1 MYVFTIHYLTVCNYT
16 LSDRGCKE
24 VLSGFWKNYFPIDT
38 WTRHEQNGWLSGNRA
53 PLSLWSIPQT
63 IRKRKES
70 SVFRSTEP
78 TNPRLITILSTN
90 HPKDDDEDVYEFRF
104 RQGEPLFFRVPRST

>member
-1 MYVFTIHYLTVCNYT
+1 M
-16 LSDRGCKE
+16 
-24 VLSGFWKNYFPIDT
+24 
-38 WTRHEQNGWLSGNRA
+38 
-53 PLSLWSIPQT
+53 
-63 IRKRKES
+63 
-70 SVFRSTEP
+70 FRSTEP